1 MRNKLCALLL
11 LSGFLLLAGLAGS
24 EDLALSLGEAGRD
37 LSDLIILGLLG
48 VSMMTAGIIGINR
61 KER

>member
-1 MRNKLCALLL
+1 MRNKLGALLL
-11 LSGFLLLAGLAGS
+11 LSGFLILAGLAGS
-24 EDLALSLGEAGRD
+24 EDLALSVGEAGRG

>member
-1 MRNKLCALLL
+1 MKFAYKMCIR
-11 LSGFLLLAGLAGS
+11 
-24 EDLALSLGEAGRD
+24 DRAGRD

>member
-1 MRNKLCALLL
+1 MRNKLGALLL
-11 LSGFLLLAGLAGS
+11 LSGFLILAGLAGS

>member
-11 LSGFLLLAGLAGS
+11 LSGFLILAGLAGS

>member
-11 LSGFLLLAGLAGS
+11 LSGFLILAGLAGS

-37 LSDLIILGLLG
+37 LSDLIMLGLLG

>member
-1 MRNKLCALLL
+1 MRIKLCALLL
-11 LSGFLLLAGLAGS
+11 LSGLLLLAGLAGS

>member
-1 MRNKLCALLL
+1 MRNKLCGLLL

-37 LSDLIILGLLG
+37 LSDLIILCLLG
-48 VSMMTAGIIGINR
+48 VSMMTAGFIGINR

>member
-61 KER
+61 KE

>member
-1 MRNKLCALLL
+1 MKNKLCALLL

-24 EDLALSLGEAGRD
+24 EDLAFALGEAGRG
-37 LSDLIILGLLG
+37 LSDLIIPGLLG
-48 VSMMTAGIIGINR
+48 VGMMAAGVIGINR

>member
-61 KER
+61 KEW

>member
-1 MRNKLCALLL
+1 MRNKLGALLL
-11 LSGFLLLAGLAGS
+11 LSGFLILAGLAGS

-48 VSMMTAGIIGINR
+48 VSMMTAGFIGINR

>member
-11 LSGFLLLAGLAGS
+11 LSGLLLLAGLAGS

>member
-1 MRNKLCALLL
+1 MRNKLGALLL
-11 LSGFLLLAGLAGS
+11 LSGFLILAGLAGS

-48 VSMMTAGIIGINR
+48 VSVMTAGIIGINR